1 MYSELSY
8 DQTTPPKRTPTEKR
22 KKSHRMSKPLEFL
35 RFQNA
40 AFFFGPKHVETRNH
54 WESNDP
60 QDQTSNFSFFWF
72 NNNTLKNDE
81 SIWIHISAGGN
92 MDIPDIHV
100 DWSGSFQLH
109 PGFPPYV
116 SPHLKWQ
123 LPQTSFVRLAVWK
136 KTNPSSVCQKPKDLL
151 GENLNFHTPPGVR
164 EQKIA
169 HKIFFQNTIFGV
181 WGG

>member
-1 MYSELSY
+1 
-8 DQTTPPKRTPTEKR
+8 
-22 KKSHRMSKPLEFL
+22 MSKPLEFL

-40 AFFFGPKHVETRNH
+40 AFFFGPNMSKLETL
-54 WESNDP
+54 ESP
-60 QDQTSNFSFFWF
+60 MILRIRLTEHLMFIWF
-72 NNNTLKNDE
+72 NKHTLKNDE
-81 SIWIHISAGGN
+81 SIWIHISVAGGN